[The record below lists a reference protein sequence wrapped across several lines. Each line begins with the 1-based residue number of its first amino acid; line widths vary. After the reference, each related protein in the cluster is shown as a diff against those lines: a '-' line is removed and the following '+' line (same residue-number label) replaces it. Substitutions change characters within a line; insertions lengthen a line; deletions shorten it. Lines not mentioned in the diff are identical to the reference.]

1 MFNDNLVFNMP
12 LGGRFSF
19 FSGVSTGNSLAS
31 LGAGQ
36 NVESCKDGISED
48 FFDFFDFLAVVSVI
62 LNRAMARAIALGTLH
77 TTT

>member
-1 MFNDNLVFNMP
+1 MFNDNLLFNMP

-36 NVESCKDGISED
+36 DVESCKDGISED
-48 FFDFFDFLAVVSVI
+48 FFDFFDFLAVVSVV
-62 LNRAMARAIALGTLH
+62 LNRAMGRPIALGTLH